1 MAYVHRRV
9 VAGQTVE
16 HRKMQSYRVHTKGVK
31 RGPNKGTTT
40 EKQAKINERVA
51 EEHLRWDINANFKH
65 KDLHAVLHYSFLD
78 KPTTLRQ
85 ILDDKAEFLKI
96 LRKLCRK
103 HKVKPKVLVV
113 IETKSMTNPH
123 LHVIISRIDTEIIQD
138 AWEAVPPQGG
148 YISFQ
153 SLDNRGNHYKLAHYL
168 VKESRDTMRR
178 YGRRTRGGR
187 GGQGRPGRCAESGEH
202 GDGQRLRNGN
212 RGHSDHGRHP
222 VLFGGD
228 PAGTHTGAGAD
239 YPGQI
244 TKEEIH
250 HGRRKCECSRRLRR
264 RSEKGGEKGRRR
276 QDRGG

>member
-103 HKVKPKVLVV
+103 HKSSP
-113 IETKSMTNPH
+113 
-123 LHVIISRIDTEIIQD
+123 RF
-138 AWEAVPPQGG
+138 WW
-148 YISFQ
+148 
-153 SLDNRGNHYKLAHYL
+153 
-168 VKESRDTMRR
+168 
-178 YGRRTRGGR
+178 
-187 GGQGRPGRCAESGEH
+187 
-202 GDGQRLRNGN
+202 
-212 RGHSDHGRHP
+212 
-222 VLFGGD
+222 
-228 PAGTHTGAGAD
+228 
-239 YPGQI
+239 
-244 TKEEIH
+244 
-250 HGRRKCECSRRLRR
+250 
-264 RSEKGGEKGRRR
+264 
-276 QDRGG
+276 

>member
-31 RGPNKGTTT
+31 RGPNKGATT

-123 LHVIISRIDTEIIQD
+123 LHVIIR
-138 AWEAVPPQGG
+138 
-148 YISFQ
+148 
-153 SLDNRGNHYKLAHYL
+153 
-168 VKESRDTMRR
+168 
-178 YGRRTRGGR
+178 
-187 GGQGRPGRCAESGEH
+187 
-202 GDGQRLRNGN
+202 
-212 RGHSDHGRHP
+212 
-222 VLFGGD
+222 
-228 PAGTHTGAGAD
+228 
-239 YPGQI
+239 
-244 TKEEIH
+244 
-250 HGRRKCECSRRLRR
+250 
-264 RSEKGGEKGRRR
+264 
-276 QDRGG
+276 